1 MPSSNTITNKNQS
14 TIRFNT
20 DPSILCS
27 IKKTIRLFLRNEL
40 RYQTESRKDTL
51 TITSSQIETE
61 THHVILPSKS
71 TTVKQTQIR
80 KTPTKRVKI
89 IPVHSNFWN
98 SHQLHSPAAKQQ
110 STQQQHKTRKKKST
124 QVQHFTG
131 SKKRWISEYQ
141 RSEKWKTTSLWP
153 FAAAKWRGELSP
165 PKVEYLAKHGLQS
178 RSILASTK
186 SPSLAAETSRSPDAE
201 HPNEFPISLSN
212 HHFLS
217 LSLPL
222 SLSSFP
228 WEN

>member
-110 STQQQHKTRKKKST
+110 STQQQHKTRKKNQRKYNTLPGQKNDESVSIKGVRSGKRPHCGPSRLRNGEANWVRRRWNIWLNMDCSQEASWLPPNPRLWPPRRAVRRTPST
-124 QVQHFTG
+124 QMN
-131 SKKRWISEYQ
+131 
-141 RSEKWKTTSLWP
+141 
-153 FAAAKWRGELSP
+153 SP
-165 PKVEYLAKHGLQS
+165 
-178 RSILASTK
+178 
-186 SPSLAAETSRSPDAE
+186 
-201 HPNEFPISLSN
+201 
-212 HHFLS
+212 FLS
-217 LSLPL
+217 QTTTFSL
-222 SLSSFP
+222 
-228 WEN
+228 